1 MTIKTLTLK
10 QRKSIFQALVK
21 AQDQGIPVPESKQRI
36 MEKYQLTAEQLE
48 LIEEEGL
55 EKEWPPLNSDDHA

>member
-1 MTIKTLTLK
+1 MTTKTLTLK

-55 EKEWPPLNSDDHA
+55 EKEWPPLNSDDHS

>member
-1 MTIKTLTLK
+1 MATKILTLR

-21 AQDQGIPVPESKQRI
+21 AQDQGIPVPESKKRI
-36 MEKYQLTAEQLE
+36 IEKYDLTPEQLE

-55 EKEWPPLNSDDHA
+55 EKEWPPLNSDEK

>member
-1 MTIKTLTLK
+1 MNLRTLTLK

-21 AQDQGIPVPESKQRI
+21 AQDQGIPVPESKRRI
-36 MEKYQLTAEQLE
+36 IDKYHLTPEQLE

-55 EKEWPPLNSDDHA
+55 EKEWPPLNEQD